1 MPGFVRPFMFQM
13 LGSFCDSRS
22 RDEVK
27 AFGATKVQQLGTGE
41 LEYLRSVESIEICMA
56 QKAAHGD
63 EFKALLAP

>member
-1 MPGFVRPFMFQM
+1 MFQM
-13 LGSFCDSRS
+13 LESFCDSKS

-41 LEYLRSVESIEICMA
+41 LEFRRSVESIEICMA
-56 QKAAHGD
+56 QKAAHGG